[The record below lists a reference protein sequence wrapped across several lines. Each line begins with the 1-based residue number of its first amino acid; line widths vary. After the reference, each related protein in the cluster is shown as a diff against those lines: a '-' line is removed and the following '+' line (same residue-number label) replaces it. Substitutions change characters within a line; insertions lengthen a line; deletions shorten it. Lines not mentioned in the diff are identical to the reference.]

1 VGSAA
6 PLVDAGFVMSSF
18 RVKSGNCLCCGRL
31 TALTFHHLIPKK
43 LHRRAFFRKNFD
55 KAVLNRG
62 VNVCRLCHDGIHD
75 LYDEMQL
82 AKQFSTPEQLL
93 SDESLQRHFAWVA
106 KKK

>member
-1 VGSAA
+1 M
-6 PLVDAGFVMSSF
+6 PSS
-18 RVKSGNCLCCGRL
+18 RLKSGQCLCCKRI

-43 LHRRAFFRKNFD
+43 LHRRAFYRKNFD
-55 KAVLNRG
+55 KETLSQG

-82 AKQFSTPEQLL
+82 AKQFSSAETLL
-93 SDESLQRHFAWVA
+93 ADEALQRHFAWVA